1 MAPSLTFS
9 SSTGSSGTL
18 QEQLKIASSGVVLSN
33 TADLTS
39 GITGGLIV
47 KGGVAIAKKL
57 YIAAIPL
64 SNYTLLSTYNAR
76 QTVIDNK
83 FTPIET
89 RLLQLKALSNK
100 DTIDLSSADVTG
112 ILPIAKVDTN
122 TLQPIITSANAA
134 SIRATLGLSSTAS
147 SGIVDWSKITNI
159 PPFGLLSVKNAVD
172 LSTSETIGNLD
183 FTRIANVPSYV
194 SQSVYYDRINQL
206 GTLVNKSVIDL
217 STNDVANILPA
228 IKVDL
233 SSRQPLDTT
242 LSALSMASPSISK
255 SLTLTNSIS
264 GSNSP
269 NLTLLGAGGS
279 LNSVSIQMSPW
290 SGRPGGIRTKIAAI
304 DDNVGGA
311 RLSLQAASGGDSTP
325 LTEFL
330 SGTSSSVIIPITT
343 DSTSSTSGALQVRGG
358 ARIAKS
364 LSVGNS
370 IVSYSTL
377 NSGVLRLASYD
388 NANYIQSGL
397 QNTTGSSAPL
407 IFSSINGGTS
417 FMVLDSASLRINHT
431 SDTNGLMTGSLIVN
445 GGVQAA
451 KTVACTE
458 LMKIGHRYFLSSCNT
473 TGYISANNQQ
483 SPLSVGTWGVSSN
496 VQPGTYYLSVPLNG
510 VYTITASIMF
520 DGSGTPQVQY
530 LTNATQNSVLT
541 MNRGVTAPLT
551 WTGYLVAG
559 TNLSW
564 TVKAPMMA
572 NLGIPNGSSIIIC
585 LLYQ

>member
-1 MAPSLTFS
+1 MKVLQQHLQELFRGMPCIGQYKPTFFTHLFDKTKNYRSRYNYQRSSCVVAKRYMGYNSDKSYLRQIPPTTNVTLGVYGFSGGFGTEKRLDNLSLIQDSNAMETIKFAPFSTKVSSQIFVQDDYNYGSSLAFS

-33 TADLTS
+33 TADSTS

-206 GTLVNKSVIDL
+206 GTLANKSVIDL
-217 STNDVANILPA
+217 STNDVANILSA

-242 LSALSMASPSISK
+242 LSALSTASPSISK

-269 NLTLLGAGGS
+269 NLTLLLGAGGS
-279 LNSVSIQMSPW
+279 LKSVSIQMSPW
-290 SGRPGGIRTKIAAI
+290 SGRPGGISTKIAAI
-304 DDNVGGA
+304 DDNE
-311 RLSLQAASGGDSTP
+311 RHLLLLFQSQRILHLQHQG
-325 LTEFL
+325 LYKFVVEQ
-330 SGTSSSVIIPITT
+330 
-343 DSTSSTSGALQVRGG
+343 ALQ
-358 ARIAKS
+358 
-364 LSVGNS
+364 
-370 IVSYSTL
+370 
-377 NSGVLRLASYD
+377 
-388 NANYIQSGL
+388 
-397 QNTTGSSAPL
+397 
-407 IFSSINGGTS
+407 
-417 FMVLDSASLRINHT
+417 NH
-431 SDTNGLMTGSLIVN
+431 
-445 GGVQAA
+445 
-451 KTVACTE
+451 
-458 LMKIGHRYFLSSCNT
+458 
-473 TGYISANNQQ
+473 
-483 SPLSVGTWGVSSN
+483 
-496 VQPGTYYLSVPLNG
+496 
-510 VYTITASIMF
+510 
-520 DGSGTPQVQY
+520 
-530 LTNATQNSVLT
+530 
-541 MNRGVTAPLT
+541 
-551 WTGYLVAG
+551 
-559 TNLSW
+559 
-564 TVKAPMMA
+564 
-572 NLGIPNGSSIIIC
+572 
-585 LLYQ
+585 

>member
-1 MAPSLTFS
+1 MITTMAPSLTFS

-57 YIAAIPL
+57 YVGSDIFSNNLKIATESFVNTQIAAIPL

-122 TLQPIITSANAA
+122 TLQPIVTSANAA

-194 SQSVYYDRINQL
+194 SQSVYYDRVNQL
-206 GTLVNKSVIDL
+206 GTLANKSVIDL

-242 LSALSMASPSISK
+242 LSALSTASPSISK

-264 GSNSP
+264 GSNSH

-290 SGRPGGIRTKIAAI
+290 SGRPGGISTKIAAI

-358 ARIAKS
+358 ASIAKS
-364 LSVGNS
+364 
-370 IVSYSTL
+370 
-377 NSGVLRLASYD
+377 
-388 NANYIQSGL
+388 
-397 QNTTGSSAPL
+397 
-407 IFSSINGGTS
+407 
-417 FMVLDSASLRINHT
+417 
-431 SDTNGLMTGSLIVN
+431 
-445 GGVQAA
+445 
-451 KTVACTE
+451 
-458 LMKIGHRYFLSSCNT
+458 
-473 TGYISANNQQ
+473 
-483 SPLSVGTWGVSSN
+483 
-496 VQPGTYYLSVPLNG
+496 
-510 VYTITASIMF
+510 
-520 DGSGTPQVQY
+520 
-530 LTNATQNSVLT
+530 
-541 MNRGVTAPLT
+541 
-551 WTGYLVAG
+551 
-559 TNLSW
+559 
-564 TVKAPMMA
+564 
-572 NLGIPNGSSIIIC
+572 
-585 LLYQ
+585 